1 MLASLSI
8 PKIENVEINEKYGR
22 FVIEPL
28 EKGFGITLGNAL
40 RRVLLRYLP
49 GSAVTRVRIDGIH
62 HEFSPIPNVKEDVLD
77 FLLNIKSLRMKSVTG
92 KSGKLYLRKD
102 GEGEVRASDITPSMD
117 FEIVNPD
124 LYLATLSGKEA
135 SLSVEMGVDLGMG
148 YQTAGG
154 AANMPIGT
162 IMVDA
167 IFTPVRKVN
176 FTTEP
181 LHLGRETSQEKLTI
195 EIWTDGTMAPARA
208 ISRGAAILVD
218 HLKPVVDFSRA
229 SDIEEKKA
237 MRAFIPEEIYN
248 MVVEKL
254 DLSVRAMNCLHR
266 SGINTVGE
274 LASLDEKELLNLRNF
289 GQKSRTEVEEK
300 LAALG
305 LSFPR
310 RNGEVDTDASEED
323 AETPKKP
330 ARKRKSA

>member
-1 MLASLSI
+1 MASLSI
-8 PKIENVEINEKYGR
+8 PKIENIEINEKYGR

-49 GSAVTRVRIDGIH
+49 GSAVTRVRIDGVQ

-92 KSGKLYLRKD
+92 KSGKLFLRKD

-154 AANMPIGT
+154 SANMPIGT

-195 EIWTDGTMAPARA
+195 EIWTDGTMTPARA

-218 HLKPVVDFSRA
+218 HLKPVMDFSRT

-274 LASLDEKELLNLRNF
+274 LASLDEKEMLNLRNF
-289 GQKSRTEVEEK
+289 GQKSRMEVEEK

-310 RNGEVDTDASEED
+310 PNMEVATDASEED